1 MNNNTKV
8 QLNIGDIVL
17 ATITNVVKTHVEMS
31 LGDVYAIMPASEYS
45 WRRSYNIKSEL
56 KIEDKIKAIVIMIQD
71 DVVVLSVKR
80 LEDDPWKS
88 INESFKIGDQ
98 VKGIVTRVL
107 DYGAFVEI
115 KPNLLGLLH
124 KTNINTTTKDIRTI
138 VSKGQEI
145 GVNIISID
153 KENRKISFAMINV

>member
-1 MNNNTKV
+1 MAGKYEKLLEENKELKDKNTKMITDSFHEK
-8 QLNIGDIVL
+8 IGD
-17 ATITNVVKTHVEMS
+17 K
-31 LGDVYAIMPASEYS
+31 
-45 WRRSYNIKSEL
+45 IKEQLIPKS
-56 KIEDKIKAIVIMIQD
+56 KIEDKIKAIVFMIQD